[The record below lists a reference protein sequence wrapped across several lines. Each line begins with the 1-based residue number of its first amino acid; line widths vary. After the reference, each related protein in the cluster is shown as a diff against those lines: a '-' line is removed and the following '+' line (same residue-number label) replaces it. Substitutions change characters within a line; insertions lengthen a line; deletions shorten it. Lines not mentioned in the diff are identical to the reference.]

1 MSSYL
6 LRPCL
11 LSTHF
16 KPPGSPTDLCRCLPW
31 FLAHRHRQGH
41 AGRGFAQNGSFV
53 WELKQSLYRCPKVSK
68 RVKCNALVPS
78 DKSAANICKP
88 RQWRSQQ
95 SCLAYIA
102 LDDRLPVI
110 DSTMRMQCHCDKRRI
125 LFGAIEAAKQH
136 RF

>member
-1 MSSYL
+1 MRVAGCSEWL
-6 LRPCL
+6 ICL
-11 LSTHF
+11 GAEEISCI
-16 KPPGSPTDLCRCLPW
+16 D
-31 FLAHRHRQGH
+31 
-41 AGRGFAQNGSFV
+41 
-53 WELKQSLYRCPKVSK
+53 
-68 RVKCNALVPS
+68 VKKIRKGLGAVHS

-125 LFGAIEAAKQH
+125 LFGAIEAASNTDSDSSFAATETM
-136 RF
+136 R